1 MDFILLSSLLSI
13 TWWLNF
19 KSVSPSVSVSFF
31 LFFVFKLGVEC
42 ANQCRQKCQQPTRQ
56 LFWNHNKP
64 VQESSHL
71 NTNTFN
77 RTGKKSKMK
86 PIKAALRTSQIFGSM
101 SSSGCVS
108 VMIHLLYVFSNWLLA
123 NLSDTVTGFSLMCKR
138 LGELR
143 KDHLLLCSF
152 YPFLPLL
159 LHSNSMFW
167 CSCCVWK
174 TQTITHKLLFIIFF
188 LLCFIWNDLH
198 RIFFSGNLHVP
209 KSEILVS
216 VSK

>member
-19 KSVSPSVSVSFF
+19 KSVCPSVSVSFF
-31 LFFVFKLGVEC
+31 LFFIFKLGVEC
-42 ANQCRQKCQQPTRQ
+42 ANQCRQKCQQPTCQ
-56 LFWNHNKP
+56 LFWNRNKP

-123 NLSDTVTGFSLMCKR
+123 NLSDIVTGSSLMCKR
-138 LGELR
+138 LGELT
-143 KDHLLLCSF
+143 KEGPFTSVLFLSLSPSSHSF
-152 YPFLPLL
+152 QQYVL
-159 LHSNSMFW
+159 
-167 CSCCVWK
+167 V
-174 TQTITHKLLFIIFF
+174 F
-188 LLCFIWNDLH
+188 LLRLENSNNNSQIIIYNFFPSVLH
-198 RIFFSGNLHVP
+198 LKWFTQNFLQW
-209 KSEILVS
+209 
-216 VSK
+216 